1 MNTADPLYTNLLR
14 PIVERI
20 MQANDIGREQAF
32 AFINATVSDAMGNL
46 TVEDI
51 YGLDEFIRDMV
62 DRIATD
68 AVRTEIE
75 NTSARDFY
83 DIDDVVR
90 DNLYDLEMT
99 VSDTERRM
107 DEAES
112 EIESLRAEIATLR
125 AGKRSFWRSLFG
137 K

>member
-32 AFINATVSDAMGNL
+32 AFINATVSEAMGNL
-46 TVEDI
+46 SVEDI
-51 YGLDEFIRDMV
+51 YGLDESIRETV
-62 DRIATD
+62 DRVATD
-68 AVRTEIE
+68 IVRAEFE

-90 DNLYDLEMT
+90 DNLYDLEMNT
-99 VSDTERRM
+99 EYIEGRVSDVET
-107 DEAES
+107 

-125 AGKRSFWRSLFG
+125 AGKRSLWRSLFS